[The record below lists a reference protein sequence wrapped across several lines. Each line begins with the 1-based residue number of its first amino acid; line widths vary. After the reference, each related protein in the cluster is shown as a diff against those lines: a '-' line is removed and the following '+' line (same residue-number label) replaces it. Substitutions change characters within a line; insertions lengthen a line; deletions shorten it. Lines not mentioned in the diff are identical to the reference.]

1 MYNVIDLIFKEIYI
15 RVILFNS
22 LQLKYGIFLY
32 EKIVEMALQLDTTTF
47 VFISCEVSTINISI
61 YSK

>member
-1 MYNVIDLIFKEIYI
+1 
-15 RVILFNS
+15 VILFNS
-22 LQLKYGIFLY
+22 LQLKYGIFLF

-47 VFISCEVSTINISI
+47 VFISYEVSTINISI